1 MRRAVA
7 LFETEFHS
15 KSNDQ
20 AFFFRCFIEATA
32 SMKSASVPVPHTMS
46 AEEVVTLAAPAAEKS
61 VVTGLIACGVAS
73 VFFGSM
79 FVPIK
84 RFDAGDG
91 LYVQWLMSI
100 AILVISFCTWLWEG
114 LSQFY
119 PLAMLGG
126 MLWCLGNATAVPIIR
141 RLGMA
146 MGILIWNTTN
156 CLSGWAGGNFGLFG
170 MKARPAANPLL
181 NYVGLA
187 CVIVG
192 GALFSQVKGNAPA
205 ESENKDVA
213 LESMSNAE
221 RDKLSSDDPQLK
233 RATPTETAP
242 ANEDTQSASKDRLI
256 GIGLA
261 LVAGCL
267 YGSTF
272 VPVIYVQDNV
282 EGAPSRGLPYVFAHS
297 MGIFLTSNL
306 LFVGYCIIK
315 KNNPLINNRISLP
328 ALCAGCIWIVA
339 QTSFFIANE
348 NLSQTVSFPIITMLP
363 GCIASVWSIFVFREI
378 RGTRNLR
385 LLAIAI
391 VITLCGAL
399 MVGLSKDLV
408 F

>member
-1 MRRAVA
+1 M
-7 LFETEFHS
+7 
-15 KSNDQ
+15 
-20 AFFFRCFIEATA
+20 
-32 SMKSASVPVPHTMS
+32 MSVEEVITSPVPS
-46 AEEVVTLAAPAAEKS
+46 IAEKS
-61 VVTGLIACGVAS
+61 IVTGLIACGVAS

-100 AILVISFCTWLWEG
+100 AILIFSFCTWLWEG
-114 LSQFY
+114 LPQFY

-126 MLWCLGNATAVPIIR
+126 VLWCLGNATAVPIIR

-181 NYVGLA
+181 NYIGLA

-192 GALFSQVKGNAPA
+192 GVLFSQVKGNAST
-205 ESENKDVA
+205 EGDNQDVA
-213 LESMSNAE
+213 LERMNSGE
-221 RDKLSSDDPQLK
+221 KDQLSSDDPPLKGGTTATTTEPTDRGAQLS
-233 RATPTETAP
+233 TS
-242 ANEDTQSASKDRLI
+242 NKDRLI
-256 GIGLA
+256 GIALA
-261 LVAGCL
+261 LIAGCL

-272 VPVIYVQDNV
+272 VPVIYIQDNID
-282 EGAPSRGLPYVFAHS
+282 GAPTRGLPYVFSHS

-306 LFVGYCIIK
+306 LFIGYCIFK
-315 KNNPLINNRISLP
+315 KNNPVINNRISLP
-328 ALCAGCIWIVA
+328 ALCAGTIWVIA

-363 GCIASVWSIFVFREI
+363 GCIASVWSIFVFKEI

-385 LLAIAI
+385 LLGIAI